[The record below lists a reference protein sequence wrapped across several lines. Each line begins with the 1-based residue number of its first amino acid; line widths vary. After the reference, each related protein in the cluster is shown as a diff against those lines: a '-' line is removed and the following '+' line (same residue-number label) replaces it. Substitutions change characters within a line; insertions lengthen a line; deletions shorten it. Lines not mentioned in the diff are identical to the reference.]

1 MTVWTVKYTAG
12 WGIAP
17 GPREG
22 SWGSGCSDTTRGAF
36 ETPPPN
42 RSYLRWMSYSESRE
56 PGLGSATDI
65 VGRLAGTLLDSVS
78 EGLVVFGDRG
88 AMVYAN
94 HAARS
99 VLTDKGE
106 LVGLTEAAAL
116 AKAGLRGVR
125 ARRLYG
131 TPADDALAI
140 YVLRIPTLARLADR
154 EREAILEALAATNWK
169 LTKAARR
176 LGISRTTLWRRL
188 RQYGLARNRR
198 GSGIG

>member
-1 MTVWTVKYTAG
+1 
-12 WGIAP
+12 
-17 GPREG
+17 
-22 SWGSGCSDTTRGAF
+22 
-36 ETPPPN
+36 
-42 RSYLRWMSYSESRE
+42 MSYSESRE

-116 AKAGLRGVR
+116 AKAGLRGVS
-125 ARRLYG
+125 ARRLDVA
-131 TPADDALAI
+131 PADDALAI

-154 EREAILEALAATNWK
+154 EREAIVEALAATNWK

-198 GSGIG
+198 GSGEG